1 MKHLSHTKIPPHLRE
16 AVTEGEANGR
26 GYGLADEGVPLERHS
41 AACNA
46 EAQKPWLCSEC
57 ELLHDCL

>member
-1 MKHLSHTKIPPHLRE
+1 MPPYLRE